1 MAFKDLEES
10 TVYTCPRRFW
20 TASLFA
26 LWAFLFFSM
35 SGQAQQA
42 SASVNG
48 NISDASGAAIPDAQV
63 KLTNVDTSVTRTTT
77 SNHSGTYVFLN
88 VTPGVYT
95 VSVEK
100 GGFANIEQSKVKLD
114 VDQTANFDFH
124 MKVGSAAGETV
135 EVTADAAGVES
146 SSAELGTVIGTK
158 QINDLPL
165 NGRNF
170 TQLLTLTP
178 GVAPV
183 TLDQTG
189 GGGGAFAG
197 SQIGSFSFPAINGQ
211 RVRSNIFLLDGVN
224 NENTFLSSNNYA
236 PIPDAISEFKV
247 QTHNDDSQFGG
258 VVGGI
263 VNVVS
268 KSGTNSYHGSVWEF
282 IRNEQ
287 FDANSFYNNSHGKIR
302 NPLRQNQFGG
312 AIGGPVSLPKLY
324 NGKDRTF
331 FFAAYEGYRFA
342 GAPQLS
348 QRSAS
353 PAMRMGDFSA
363 ICPFNYVNGVCTN
376 PDPRPEAVKG
386 ITYQLFDPASS
397 VPDPA
402 NPGAYLRSPFPN
414 NIIPQSRLDPTALA
428 YQSIF
433 PQGTPDPS
441 NAPYYIAFPS
451 GSSKTKQD
459 EGQVRIDQ
467 TLGKHDQVYGRWA
480 QYYQV
485 VDTAQT
491 VVQRHVAPIYGHN
504 WTVHETHTFGASAIL
519 DAYIARNYGN
529 NEQVLTLPNEA
540 ALLTA
545 IQKTG
550 VSQQFLAIGDLTTP
564 PAIGFANGF
573 ESVGF
578 QQFQSTSLADVWE
591 YGGNFTKILGRH
603 IVKIGGSIETN
614 GFYSPIRGS
623 HETFA
628 NRQTGG
634 LGVNVGFGGNDY
646 ASFLLGAPDN
656 AGNRVVNE
664 TVHGGYSDNA
674 YIHDQWKVTNNL
686 TINLGLRYDLKLWPI
701 YGSGTDLY
709 TGEPNPVTGQYIITA
724 LPPTCSATQGA
735 PCIPVG
741 QFVNN
746 GGSPTP
752 YSGLPP
758 HVVVTPNANHAII
771 TNDYG
776 DIAGRVGIAYRVN
789 EKLALRAGYG
799 RFYDTWGA
807 AAQDAQNFNGNWPAA
822 SLELN
827 GLNSSTVTDP
837 ITNPLHL
844 GAGGGTV
851 YPSVDPYHSGT
862 WSVDPNYKTPY
873 SDQYN
878 FGLQQELPGE
888 ILLDMNYVGS
898 VSRRLDITDV
908 LNVAPT
914 PGPDPV
920 SREPFP
926 YMGNPWFQQ
935 SIGNSSFNALEVSL
949 NKRATRNL
957 AFLVSYTFSKSIDD
971 GCSGDIGAG
980 CSIQNVYNRSG
991 DRSVSSFDL
1000 PHVFSASFT
1009 GTSPF
1014 GKGKQ
1019 LDNRWVNA
1027 IAGGWALNSIVTLH
1041 SGVPY
1046 DIGASSS
1053 IPGICNC
1060 ANTERASVVGNI
1072 YATTGPK
1079 TATSTWFNTAAIAV
1093 PAQYTFGTLPR
1104 NSLRADR
1111 WRNTDLSL
1119 FRQFGLGLGESRYLE
1134 FRAEAFNAFN
1144 NVVFAIPNT
1153 NINDR
1158 EGFGHVNQGQEAN
1171 APRQLQFALKL
1182 VF

>member
-1 MAFKDLEES
+1 MQ
-10 TVYTCPRRFW
+10 TRPRGLW
-20 TASLFA
+20 SAPVLILWLA
-26 LWAFLFFSM
+26 LVCSV
-35 SGQAQQA
+35 SSSAQQA

-48 NISDASGAAIPDAQV
+48 NVSDESGASIPDAQIT
-63 KLTNVDTSVTRTTT
+63 LTNVDTSVTRTTN
-77 SNHSGTYVFLN
+77 SNRSGTYVFLN

-95 VSVEK
+95 VDVEK
-100 GGFANIEQSKVKLD
+100 TGFAKIEQSQVKLD

-135 EVTADAAGVES
+135 EVRADAAGVES
-146 SSAELGTVIGTK
+146 STSELGTVIGTK

-183 TLDQTG
+183 ALDQTG
-189 GGGGAFAG
+189 SGGGAFAG
-197 SQIGSFSFPAINGQ
+197 NQIGTFSFPSINGQ
-211 RVRSNIFLLDGVN
+211 RIRSNIFLLDGVN

-247 QTHNDDSQFGG
+247 QTHNDDSQYGG

-263 VNVVS
+263 INVVS
-268 KSGTNSYHGSVWEF
+268 RSGTNYYHGSIWEY
-282 IRNEQ
+282 IRNQ
-287 FDANSFYNNSHGKIR
+287 KLDANSFYNNSHGAIR

-312 AIGGPVSLPKLY
+312 AIGGPVSIPKLY
-324 NGKDRTF
+324 SGKDRTF

-342 GAPQLS
+342 GANQLS

-353 PAMRMGDFSA
+353 PAMRSGDFSA
-363 ICPFNYVNGVCTN
+363 ICPYNFVNGICTN
-376 PDPRPEAVKG
+376 PSSDPKATKG

-402 NPGAYLRSPFPN
+402 NAGSYMRTPFLN

-428 YQSIF
+428 YQGIF
-433 PQGTPDPS
+433 PQGNPDPS
-441 NAPYYIAFPS
+441 NAPYYIAFAPG
-451 GSSKTKQD
+451 GSTTVQD
-459 EGQVRIDQ
+459 EGQIRVDQ
-467 TLGKHDQVYGRWA
+467 TIGRHDQVFGHYA
-480 QYYQV
+480 QYYQL

-491 VVQRHVAPIYGHN
+491 VVQRHVAPIYGYN
-504 WTVHETHTFGASAIL
+504 WTIHETHTFGINAIL
-519 DAYIARNYGN
+519 DAYVARNYGN
-529 NEQVLTLPNEA
+529 NEQVLTLPNGD
-540 ALLTA
+540 ALLSA
-545 IQKTG
+545 LQKTG
-550 VSQQFLAIGDLTTP
+550 VSQQFLTIGDITTP
-564 PAIGFANGF
+564 PAMGFANGF

-578 QQFQSTSLADVWE
+578 QQSQATSLADVWE
-591 YGGNFTKILGRH
+591 YGGNFTKIFGKH
-603 IVKIGGSIETN
+603 IVKAGGSIETN

-634 LGVNVGFGGNDY
+634 LGTNVGYGGNDY
-646 ASFLLGAPDN
+646 ASFLLGVPDN

-664 TVHGGYSDNA
+664 SVHGGYSDNA

-686 TINLGLRYDLKLWPI
+686 TINLGIRYDLKLWPI

-709 TGEPNPVTGQYIITA
+709 TGEPNPITGQYIITA

-735 PCIPVG
+735 PCIPAG

-746 GGSPTP
+746 GGQSTP
-752 YSGLPP
+752 YTGLPP
-758 HVVVTPNANHAII
+758 HVMVTPNANHAII
-771 TNDYG
+771 NNDFG

-789 EKLALRAGYG
+789 EKLAVRAGYG

-827 GLNSSTVTDP
+827 GLNPVTVTDP

-844 GAGGGTV
+844 GAGGGII
-851 YPSVDPYHSGT
+851 YPSADPYHAGT

-898 VSRRLDITDV
+898 VSRRLDVTDV
-908 LNVAPT
+908 LNVAQT
-914 PGPDPV
+914 PGPGDPV
-920 SREPFP
+920 AREPFP

-935 SIGNSSFNALEVSL
+935 SIGNSSFNALEVSV

-957 AFLVSYTFSKSIDD
+957 AFLVSYTFSKSMDD
-971 GCSGDIGAG
+971 GCSGDIGAA
-980 CSIQNVYNRSG
+980 CSIQNVYNRSA

-1000 PHVFSASFT
+1000 PQVFSASFT

-1019 LDNRWVNA
+1019 LDNRLINA
-1027 IAGGWALNSIVTLH
+1027 VAGGWSLNGIVTLH

-1053 IPGICNC
+1053 IPNICNC
-1060 ANTERASVVGNI
+1060 SNTERASVVGNI
-1072 YATTGPK
+1072 YAVQGPK
-1079 TATSTWFNTAAIAV
+1079 NANTEWFNTAAVAI
-1093 PAQYTFGTLPR
+1093 PAPFTFGNLGR

-1119 FRQFGLGLGESRYLE
+1119 FRQFGLGLGDARYLE
-1134 FRAEAFNAFN
+1134 FRAESFNAFN
-1144 NVVFAIPNT
+1144 NVVFAVPDT
-1153 NINDR
+1153 NINDAT
-1158 EGFGHVNQGQEAN
+1158 FGHVNQGQEAN
-1171 APRQLQFALKL
+1171 LPRQLQFALKL